1 MTEKCVT
8 IPENELV
15 TLVHD
20 RTELAAMLSN
30 LIAMWKYEEKLKEM
44 EKQFQILLAKEKAD
58 FLFKL
63 DMVLQVSS
71 DGALMAADDVF
82 EITED
87 QAKDFHEAHVKYVNK
102 MAHMAVVEDKDDP
115 QMWWTK
121 DTIDN
126 RLRKIVGEKNFVP
139 WDERMTRKEV
149 KDGR

>member
-1 MTEKCVT
+1 MAK
-8 IPENELV
+8 PN
-15 TLVHD
+15 
-20 RTELAAMLSN
+20 AMLAR
-30 LIAMWKYEEKLKEM
+30 IEEKYRREYELR
-44 EKQFQILLAKEKAD
+44 LAQEKAA
-58 FLFKL
+58 FMIKL
-63 DMVLQVSS
+63 DMALQVSS

-82 EITED
+82 DITED
-87 QAKDFHEAHVKYVNK
+87 QAQEFHEAHVKYVNK

-149 KDGR
+149 TDG

>member
-1 MTEKCVT
+1 MANPKVAMRAEMEEKY
-8 IPENELV
+8 
-15 TLVHD
+15 
-20 RTELAAMLSN
+20 RR
-30 LIAMWKYEEKLKEM
+30 KYEEKLKEM

-87 QAKDFHEAHVKYVNK
+87 QAKDFHDAHVKYVNK

-126 RLRKIVGEKNFVP
+126 RLKKIVGEKNFVP
-139 WDERMTRKEV
+139 WDERMTRKEI

>member
-1 MTEKCVT
+1 
-8 IPENELV
+8 
-15 TLVHD
+15 
-20 RTELAAMLSN
+20 
-30 LIAMWKYEEKLKEM
+30 
-44 EKQFQILLAKEKAD
+44 
-58 FLFKL
+58 
-63 DMVLQVSS
+63 
-71 DGALMAADDVF
+71 MAADDVF

-87 QAKDFHEAHVKYVNK
+87 QAKDFHDAHVEYVNK

-126 RLRKIVGEKNFVP
+126 RLKKIVGEKNFMP